1 MAAIDFCSRA
11 WPAPTKPGVSR
22 ASMIFRGQHPQGVRR
37 WVPRRFA
44 TTLPQWWRE
53 NRAGAIF
60 VGAAHGRDCLFVRG
74 HGPLLQ
80 KPGCFA
86 SRFDRLR
93 TGTARSY
100 KTWSFA
106 NFDDFSRPAPA
117 RGTPVGSPPLR
128 NDPSAEVEG
137 EPCRGDLCRSGPC
150 PRLSF
155 CSRPWAAPTKPGFSR
170 AASTGSGQAGRA
182 GATPGLPGRH

>member
-44 TTLPQWWRE
+44 KTLPQWWRE

-93 TGTARSY
+93 TGTARCY

-106 NFDDFSRPAPA
+106 SFDLVI
-117 RGTPVGSPPLR
+117 RGQHPQGVR
-128 NDPSAEVEG
+128 RWV
-137 EPCRGDLCRSGPC
+137 
-150 PRLSF
+150 PRRFAMTLPQ
-155 CSRPWAAPTKPGFSR
+155 RWR
-170 AASTGSGQAGRA
+170 ENRA
-182 GATPGLPGRH
+182 GAIFVGAGHARDCLFVRGHGPLLQNRDFREPLRQAQDRQGALV